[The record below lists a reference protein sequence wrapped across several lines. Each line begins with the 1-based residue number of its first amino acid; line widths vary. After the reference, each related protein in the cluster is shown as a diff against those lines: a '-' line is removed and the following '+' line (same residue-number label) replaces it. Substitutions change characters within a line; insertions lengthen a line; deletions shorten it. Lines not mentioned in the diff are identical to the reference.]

1 MKIYVIGKP
10 IKHSMSPI
18 IHNYWLKKYSK
29 SHVYEKKE
37 VCKDSLKKII
47 EQIKT
52 KKIVGVNVTIPYKKD
67 FYNLLENL
75 SSNAKKSKAVNT
87 LYLKNDNVYGENTDG
102 VGYCEA
108 LKQEMNYEVKGKNIL
123 VLGGLGYLGGR
134 ITKYICDLG
143 HSVRVSTRKN
153 SKDFPKNIPVNCEV
167 IQVDYTKNFQLD
179 EIMSGID
186 CVIDLVGPDSHTVYD
201 DSNYFPTDQGADFFE
216 FLGMEL
222 LPWLNKQYRLAP
234 FNVVVGHDATAGF
247 ANYYLMK
254 NPPLFQAYISLSP
267 DLAPQMSDRLTTILT
282 QTEQQIFYY
291 QATSTEDIPS
301 LREETLALHQALNG
315 IENENFHYYFDD
327 FQDAT
332 HYSLVGRAIP
342 SALEKVFA
350 VYRPISKK
358 EFTEKILKVDAPYDY
373 LIEKY
378 DTMQNL
384 FGLDD
389 KIRINDFIAIAAAL
403 ERKSDWDGFE
413 NLGKLAS
420 KESPETILGPYY
432 LGRSYEGNGE
442 PKKAMRTYEGALV
455 LKEIGDINKDI
466 LVARAQQ
473 IKDDFGY

>member
-1 MKIYVIGKP
+1 MLLFYSSIQAQVIYESVPSSKFDEPRNVKIQLPRNYEANEDKNYPVILVLDGDYLFEP
-10 IKHSMSPI
+10 VAGNADYYS
-18 IHNYWLKKYSK
+18 YW
-29 SHVYEKKE
+29 E
-37 VCKDSLKKII
+37 DMPQAI
-47 EQIKT
+47 
-52 KKIVGVNVTIPYKKD
+52 IVGVMQPNRMD
-67 FYNLLENL
+67 
-75 SSNAKKSKAVNT
+75 
-87 LYLKNDNVYGENTDG
+87 D
-102 VGYCEA
+102 
-108 LKQEMNYEVKGKNIL
+108 
-123 VLGGLGYLGGR
+123 
-134 ITKYICDLG
+134 
-143 HSVRVSTRKN
+143 
-153 SKDFPKNIPVNCEV
+153 
-167 IQVDYTKNFQLD
+167 
-179 EIMSGID
+179 
-186 CVIDLVGPDSHTVYD
+186 TVYD

-234 FNVVVGHDATAGF
+234 FNEVVGHDATAGF

-282 QTEQQIFYY
+282 QAEQQIFYY

-315 IENENFHYYFDD
+315 IENENFYYYFDD

-332 HYSLVGRAIP
+332 HYSLAGRAIP

-420 KESPETILGPYY
+420 KEYPETILGPYY

>member
-1 MKIYVIGKP
+1 MKKTLFLMLLFYSSIQAQVIYESVPSSKFDEPRNVKIQLPRNYEANEDKNYPVILVLDGDYLFEP
-10 IKHSMSPI
+10 VAGNADYYS
-18 IHNYWLKKYSK
+18 YW
-29 SHVYEKKE
+29 E
-37 VCKDSLKKII
+37 DMPQAI
-47 EQIKT
+47 
-52 KKIVGVNVTIPYKKD
+52 IVGVMQPNRMD
-67 FYNLLENL
+67 
-75 SSNAKKSKAVNT
+75 
-87 LYLKNDNVYGENTDG
+87 D
-102 VGYCEA
+102 
-108 LKQEMNYEVKGKNIL
+108 
-123 VLGGLGYLGGR
+123 
-134 ITKYICDLG
+134 
-143 HSVRVSTRKN
+143 
-153 SKDFPKNIPVNCEV
+153 
-167 IQVDYTKNFQLD
+167 
-179 EIMSGID
+179 
-186 CVIDLVGPDSHTVYD
+186 TVYD

-315 IENENFHYYFDD
+315 IENENFYYYFDD

-332 HYSLVGRAIP
+332 HYSLAGRAIP

-420 KESPETILGPYY
+420 KEYPETILGPYY

>member
-1 MKIYVIGKP
+1 MKKTLLLMLLFYSSIQAQVIYESVPSSKFSEPRNVKIQLPRNYEANEDKNYPVILVLDGDYLFEP
-10 IKHSMSPI
+10 VAGNADYYS
-18 IHNYWLKKYSK
+18 YW
-29 SHVYEKKE
+29 E
-37 VCKDSLKKII
+37 DMPQAI
-47 EQIKT
+47 
-52 KKIVGVNVTIPYKKD
+52 IVGVMQPNRMD
-67 FYNLLENL
+67 
-75 SSNAKKSKAVNT
+75 
-87 LYLKNDNVYGENTDG
+87 D
-102 VGYCEA
+102 
-108 LKQEMNYEVKGKNIL
+108 
-123 VLGGLGYLGGR
+123 
-134 ITKYICDLG
+134 
-143 HSVRVSTRKN
+143 
-153 SKDFPKNIPVNCEV
+153 
-167 IQVDYTKNFQLD
+167 
-179 EIMSGID
+179 
-186 CVIDLVGPDSHTVYD
+186 TVYD

-315 IENENFHYYFDD
+315 IENENFYYYFDD

-332 HYSLVGRAIP
+332 HYSLAGRAIP

-420 KESPETILGPYY
+420 KEYPETILGPYY

>member
-1 MKIYVIGKP
+1 M
-10 IKHSMSPI
+10 
-18 IHNYWLKKYSK
+18 
-29 SHVYEKKE
+29 
-37 VCKDSLKKII
+37 KKILLLI
-47 EQIKT
+47 LLVSSSINAQVLYESVPSSKFNEPRNVKIQLPRNYEANEDKYYPVILVLDGDYLFEPVAGSADYYSYWEDMPQAI
-52 KKIVGVNVTIPYKKD
+52 IVGVM
-67 FYNLLENL
+67 
-75 SSNAKKSKAVNT
+75 
-87 LYLKNDNVYGENTDG
+87 
-102 VGYCEA
+102 
-108 LKQEMNYEVKGKNIL
+108 Q
-123 VLGGLGYLGGR
+123 
-134 ITKYICDLG
+134 
-143 HSVRVSTRKN
+143 
-153 SKDFPKNIPVNCEV
+153 
-167 IQVDYTKNFQLD
+167 
-179 EIMSGID
+179 
-186 CVIDLVGPDSHTVYD
+186 PDRMEDTVYD
-201 DSNYFPTDQGADFFE
+201 DANFLPTGQGADFFE

-254 NPPLFQAYISLSP
+254 NPPLFNAYISLSP
-267 DLAPQMSDRLTTILT
+267 DLAPQMNERLTTILK

-291 QATSTEDIPS
+291 QATGTEDIPS
-301 LREETLALHQALNG
+301 LREETLALHQALSG
-315 IENENFHYYFDD
+315 IENEKFHYYFDD

-342 SALEKVFA
+342 KALEKVFA

-358 EFTEKILKVDAPYDY
+358 EFTEKILKADSPFDY

-378 DTMQNL
+378 TVMQNL

-403 ERKSDWDGFE
+403 EKKSDWDGFE

-420 KESPETILGPYY
+420 KEYPETILGPYY

-466 LVARAQQ
+466 LVARSQQ